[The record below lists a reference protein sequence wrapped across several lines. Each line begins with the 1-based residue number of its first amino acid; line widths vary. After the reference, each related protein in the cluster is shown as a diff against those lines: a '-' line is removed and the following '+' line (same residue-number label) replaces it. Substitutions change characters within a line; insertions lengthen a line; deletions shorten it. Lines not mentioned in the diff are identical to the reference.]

1 MLSVNESGCIPH
13 KKGAIGKVLSIL
25 QDFDHL
31 LWKPQVIYI
40 ISFKTYIE
48 YFQLKPVQKDQS
60 TKNL

>member
-1 MLSVNESGCIPH
+1 MGQAVSRTKRVKLATFI
-13 KKGAIGKVLSIL
+13 SIL

-31 LWKPQVIYI
+31 LWKPQVICI

-60 TKNL
+60 AKNL